1 MNLSTPLDGLLFDF
15 DGLILDTETP
25 IFQAW
30 GDKFREYGQEL
41 IIEEWAEI
49 LGKSGKEIGPIES
62 FLETIG
68 DVIKQE
74 EIFREVSQKELA
86 LVKQQKPLPGAVEL
100 IKKAKADGIKLGIV
114 SSSDREWVHTHLNR
128 LDLLEYFDHTSCS
141 DDVVD
146 AKPDPALYRLGLEK
160 MGSYPEKVLVLEDS
174 PNGVLAAKRA
184 GLYCIAVPN
193 KITSQLPFFENGGTP
208 DRVLDSLRD
217 FPWDEYMKVYR

>member
-1 MNLSTPLDGLLFDF
+1 MTLTTPLDGLLFDF

-49 LGKSGKEIGPIES
+49 LGKSGKDDGPIDS

-68 DVIKQE
+68 DVIKQQ
-74 EIFREVSQKELA
+74 EIYREVSQKELD

-100 IKKAKADGIKLGIV
+100 IKKAKGDGIKLGIV
-114 SSSDREWVHTHLNR
+114 SSSDREWVHSHLRR

-146 AKPDPALYRLGLEK
+146 AKPDPALYHLGLEK
-160 MGSYPEKVLVLEDS
+160 MGSSPEKVLVFEDS

-193 KITSQLPFFENGGTP
+193 KITRQLPFFENGGNP

-217 FPWDEYMKVYR
+217 FPWDEYMKAYQ

>member
-1 MNLSTPLDGLLFDF
+1 MTLTAPLDGLLFDF

-30 GDKFREYGQEL
+30 GDKFREFGQEL

-49 LGKSGKEIGPIES
+49 LGKSGRDDGPIKS
-62 FLETIG
+62 FLKTIG
-68 DVIKQE
+68 DAKKQQ
-74 EIFREVSQKELA
+74 EIFREVSKIELD

-100 IKKAKADGIKLGIV
+100 IKKAKGDGIKLGIV
-114 SSSDREWVHTHLNR
+114 SSSDREWVHTHLRR

-146 AKPDPALYRLGLEK
+146 AKPDPALYHLGLEK
-160 MGSYPEKVLVLEDS
+160 MESSPEKVLVLEDS

-193 KITSQLPFFENGGTP
+193 KITSQLPFFENGGAP

-217 FPWDEYMKVYR
+217 FPWDEYMKANR